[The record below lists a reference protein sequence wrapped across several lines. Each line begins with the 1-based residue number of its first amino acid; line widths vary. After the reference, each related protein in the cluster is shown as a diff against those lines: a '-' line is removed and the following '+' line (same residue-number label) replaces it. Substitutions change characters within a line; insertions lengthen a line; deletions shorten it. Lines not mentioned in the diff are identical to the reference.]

1 MELEP
6 TNTIPGYAPPRID
19 YEPAAPA
26 APVYFEISGPPECQ
40 AKLVAAMAAAQ
51 MEFEPI
57 EKTREGR
64 MGNQPFRY
72 APLGTMTAAT
82 LPYLAKHGVIVR
94 QPITNSPR
102 DASKHRLTTIVMGHG
117 AYMSSTLD
125 FAPQQTDQPRE
136 DGKTQYRGEW
146 IKEYG
151 KLTTYLR
158 RYMYQAVFMLDAEPD
173 ADDGPDQPEPRR
185 EVRREAPRPEPR
197 PEPPRAQQPPPRPAS
212 APPPQ
217 PELRAVDSSGPADK
231 DTIEQLTALFVQSGL
246 KKVAFNQLCSDT
258 VGMAA
263 EQLRG
268 SQAAA
273 HKMMEKLQEMIL
285 DQTAR
290 QAQGTA

>member
-6 TNTIPGYAPPRID
+6 TNTIPGYPPPRID

-26 APVYFEISGPPECQ
+26 APVYFEISGPPESQ
-40 AKLVAAMAAAQ
+40 AKFFAAIAAARL
-51 MEFEPI
+51 EFGNI
-57 EKTREGR
+57 EKAKEGQY
-64 MGNQPFRY
+64 GNQKFKY
-72 APLGTMTAAT
+72 ANLGVLTGAT
-82 LPYLAKHGVIVR
+82 LDPLARQGVTVLCLPTSSPVDHG
-94 QPITNSPR
+94 
-102 DASKHRLTTIVMGHG
+102 KHRLTLMVAGHG
-117 AYMSSTLD
+117 ALLTCAMD
-125 FAPQQTDQPRE
+125 FDPRLTSKE
-136 DGKTQYRGEW
+136 EGQRGEP

-151 KLTTYLR
+151 KLQTYLL
-158 RYMYQAVFMLDAEPD
+158 RYMFRCLFVLDSEPD
-173 ADDGPDQPEPRR
+173 ADEAPDQPEPRR

-246 KKVAFNQLCSDT
+246 KKVAFNQLCAET

-273 HKMMEKLQEMIL
+273 HKMMEKLQVLIL